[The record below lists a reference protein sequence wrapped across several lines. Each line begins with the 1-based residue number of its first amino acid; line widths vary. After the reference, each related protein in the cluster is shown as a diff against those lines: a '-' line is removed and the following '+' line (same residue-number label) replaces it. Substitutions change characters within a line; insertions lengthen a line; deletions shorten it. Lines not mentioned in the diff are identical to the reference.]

1 MEVLNDSL
9 FFHVYLIFNN
19 ERKFFAISYVVVLI
33 SLEYTSKCNRGIL
46 TLFTER
52 SSGASGHLP
61 PVNAEYRKIYI
72 LAAI

>member
-1 MEVLNDSL
+1 MEVLNDRL
-9 FFHVYLIFNN
+9 FFHVYFIFNN
-19 ERKFFAISYVVVLI
+19 ERKFFAISYVVVSI